1 MKRRTPAA
9 VAALVVAAAVG
20 IPTAVTVG
28 LHGSSTP
35 HSSPAIKHIVIVL
48 RENHTYD
55 NLFGRFPGGDGTTV
69 GRTIAGKL
77 VALGHTPQLIAR
89 NPGHTGNSAD
99 TALADGQL
107 NGFSKLQNA
116 VQGDDRISLSQ
127 YLPSDIPNLWSY
139 AGHFTLTDH
148 FFSTVAGP
156 SFPNHL
162 ALLAGTS
169 NNVDDDP
176 IPNANKKWGCRAHP
190 SGLVDA
196 VIPGTERYH
205 LIRPCFPLRTLPD
218 ELQSHHIS
226 WAYYMPHA
234 SGRGVVWNALAS
246 VPANPHAAYWR
257 HLRQE
262 SSFIR
267 DVQSGRLP
275 AVSWVVTS
283 PKYSTGPTS
292 YMCVGENHLVQ
303 QLNALMQSPL
313 WSSTAVFVTWDDFG
327 GFYDH
332 VAPPSFNSISYGP
345 RVPTLVISPFA
356 RAHTVDH
363 TTYDFTSIL
372 RFIEDRFRLPRLSV
386 YDRHAA
392 SIGQDLNIKQ
402 RPLPPLVLRRRTCPY
417 PPPGM

>member
-1 MKRRTPAA
+1 MKRILAA
-9 VAALVVAAAVG
+9 VVVALFIASVVG
-20 IPTAVTVG
+20 ITTHITALT
-28 LHGSSTP
+28 HGSQAQ
-35 HSSPAIKHIVIVL
+35 SSPPAINHIVIVI

-69 GRTIAGKL
+69 GRSVAGERVK
-77 VALGHTPQLIAR
+77 LGHTPQLIVR

-107 NGFSKLQNA
+107 NGFSNLQNA
-116 VQGDDRISLSQ
+116 VQEDDRISLSQ

-139 AGHFTLTDH
+139 AHHFTLTDH
-148 FFSTVAGP
+148 FFSTFAGP
-156 SFPNHL
+156 SFPNYL

-176 IPNANKKWGCRAHP
+176 IPNAQHRWGCRAHP

-205 LIRPCFPLRTLPD
+205 LVRPCFALRTLPD

-234 SGRGVVWNALAS
+234 SGHGDVWNAIAT
-246 VPANPHAAYWR
+246 VPADPHAAYWH
-257 HLRQE
+257 HLREE

-267 DVQSGRLP
+267 DVQTGTLP
-275 AVSWVVTS
+275 AVSWIVTS

-303 QLNALMQSPL
+303 QLNALMRSSL
-313 WSSTAVFVTWDDFG
+313 WRSTVVFVTWDDFG

-332 VAPPSFNSISYGP
+332 VVPQSLNDISYGF
-345 RVPTLVISPFA
+345 RVPTLVISPYA
-356 RAHTVDH
+356 RPRTVDH

-372 RFIEDRFRLPRLSV
+372 RFIEDRYHLPRLSQ

-392 SIGQDLNIKQ
+392 SIGRDLNVKQ
-402 RPLPPLVLRRRTCPY
+402 RPLPPLILRQRKCPY
-417 PPPGM
+417 PPPGP